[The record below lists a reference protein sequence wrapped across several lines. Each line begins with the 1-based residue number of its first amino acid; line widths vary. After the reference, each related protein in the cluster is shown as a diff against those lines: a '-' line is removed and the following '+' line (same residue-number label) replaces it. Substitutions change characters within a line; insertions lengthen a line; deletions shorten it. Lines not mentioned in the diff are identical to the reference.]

1 MIKLIHFE
9 GIKPVKIFV
18 STLSCLLLT
27 FVFNTSIYAQQKH
40 SNTLSLDGNWQ
51 IIFDKENVSRK
62 HKLYKNKNFLAQTNI
77 QNIQVPS
84 VWELEEKDYEGV
96 AVYRRTF
103 NAPKSWQDKITHV
116 SFDAVNYRAEV
127 YLNDHVVG
135 VHEGGFTPFSFRIDS
150 MLNFDKENVI
160 TLRVLGPILLDT
172 DKVIDGIG
180 AMETPQWRG
189 GISGGIWQSV
199 RLISTEKNYIKD
211 IYIEPNYKTSQA
223 KVTVSSTN
231 FGEFSSQ
238 DNVSFKITDVS
249 TNKVVVSKK
258 TSHEF
263 QAGQNQLI
271 ENITIPNAKTW
282 SPDSPSL
289 YKISVSIESKGIVS
303 DTVSD
308 KFGLREFSIKDK
320 RFSLNGKE
328 IYVKAV
334 FLEGVYPVGIATP
347 VDLDMARK
355 EIKLAKEAGF
365 NMIRPWR
372 RPPPPKWLDL
382 ADEMG
387 VLVVGSPALEC
398 MDLPVNTPDL
408 PNRVIAELKQT
419 ILRDRN
425 RASVVMWELYNEVR
439 RPILKQMMAETSMM
453 ARDIDPS
460 RLILD
465 ESGGWAFGAK
475 VYLPN
480 ERDFIPFNDVHT
492 YPGPNVTNS
501 FYDKFLGV
509 SYTAKER
516 KELNIKG
523 KPIGHNLREGATSF
537 VSELGYGSYV
547 DFDKVNARFA
557 KEGNPIAP
565 PTLYHKQ
572 LGSQLNELLTSQLS
586 DIYSTPLDFYHE
598 QQVIHGKANARMIEA
613 TRANPKITGY
623 CVHALT
629 GGDWVMGA
637 GLLDIWRNP
646 KEAVYNSTQMANQP
660 RILTIRTF
668 PRSAYQGEKVRIT
681 VKGINDLENVA
692 GTFNASVTDSQGNVI
707 WQTSS
712 NIDFDHA
719 ISDLLEQRISTKH
732 LTGTY
737 TVNAEVVNSQGKQ
750 LAANHFNFDVFN
762 TLNQYKGKIGK
773 FAVVDQTGDV
783 KKFLKKQGVTFSTFN
798 TNTSIN
804 TPVLVA
810 MKIKKEDQQI
820 MLNKQ
825 LSKFA
830 KRGGKVT
837 YLQFPYVGQK
847 WKDGV
852 LGKGYTINMPLNIKM
867 KASQGLWGG
876 MSHVVAEHPIFNELP
891 AKQAMQGIYEN
902 VRAKISML
910 ELESKPI
917 VTVVANDNFPDM
929 TLMKRHY
936 KGTGDVWS
944 GSDLSEVKHGKGTL
958 LLSTMR
964 IVPHLG
970 DDPVADKLFL
980 NLLGYITNATSHN

>member
-1 MIKLIHFE
+1 MITWLVKLALLLLGNFQVKNLIKLF
-9 GIKPVKIFV
+9 
-18 STLSCLLLT
+18 LLLAV
-27 FVFNTSIYAQQKH
+27 VFNANTFAQQQH
-40 SNTLSLDGNWQ
+40 ANTLSLDGTWQ
-51 IIFDKENVSRK
+51 IIFDKENKSRVD
-62 HKLYKNKNFLAQTNI
+62 KLYKNENFLSQDNI
-77 QNIQVPS
+77 QNIEVPS

-103 NAPKSWQDKITHV
+103 TVPKTWQSKITHI

-150 MLNFDKENVI
+150 MLNFGKKNVV

-199 RLISTEKNYIKD
+199 SLVATDKSYIKD
-211 IYIEPNYKTSQA
+211 IYIQPNYKTSQA
-223 KVTVSSTN
+223 KVTLSTTN
-231 FGEFSSQ
+231 FGEFSSN
-238 DNVSFKITDVS
+238 DKVIYTITDVT
-249 TNKVVVSKK
+249 TNKVVVSKQIDHK
-258 TSHEF
+258 F
-263 QAGQNQLI
+263 QAGQSTHI
-271 ENITIPNAKTW
+271 ETIDIPDAKTW
-282 SPDSPSL
+282 SPDSPNL
-289 YKISVSIESKGIVS
+289 YQINVSIKRKGKIS

-308 KFGLREFSIKDK
+308 RFGLREFSVKNN
-320 RFSLNGKE
+320 RFSLNGEE

-347 VDLDMARK
+347 VDLNLARK
-355 EIKLAKEAGF
+355 EITLAKEAGF

-387 VLVVGSPALEC
+387 VLVIGSPALEC
-398 MDLPVNTPDL
+398 MDLPINTPDL
-408 PNRVIAELKQT
+408 PNRVISELKQT

-492 YPGPNVTNS
+492 YPGPNVTNA

-509 SYTAKER
+509 SYTKEER
-516 KELNIKG
+516 EKLNIKG
-523 KPIGHNLREGATSF
+523 KPIGHNLKTGATSF

-557 KEGNPIAP
+557 LEGNPIAP
-565 PTLYHKQ
+565 PTRYHKQ
-572 LGSQLNELLTSQLS
+572 LGTQLNEVLTSQLS
-586 DIYSTPLDFYHE
+586 HIYPTPLDFYNE
-598 QQVIHGKANARMIEA
+598 QQEIHGKANARMIEA

-637 GLLDIWRNP
+637 GLLDIWRDP
-646 KEAVYNSTQMANQP
+646 KEAVYNRTKMANKP

-668 PRSAYQGEKVRIT
+668 PRSAYQGDNVRIT
-681 VKGINDLENVA
+681 VKGINDLAKVT
-692 GTFNASVTDSQGNVI
+692 GVLKVSVKDSNGESI
-707 WQTSS
+707 WHNSS
-712 NIDFDHA
+712 KIDFNHA
-719 ISDLLEQRISTKH
+719 ITNLLDHKVATKA
-732 LTGTY
+732 LSGTY
-737 TVNAEVVNSQGKQ
+737 TVNAAIIDDQGNTV
-750 LAANHFNFDVFN
+750 AANNFDFNVFN
-762 TLNQYKGKIGK
+762 NQATPIFKR
-773 FAVVDQTGDV
+773 FAVADQTGFV
-783 KKFLKKQGVTFSTFN
+783 KRFLNKKGVEFSSFNSDTSISTPVIVAMALKKQEKQ
-798 TNTSIN
+798 
-804 TPVLVA
+804 A
-810 MKIKKEDQQI
+810 A
-820 MLNKQ
+820 LNNQ
-825 LSKFA
+825 LNQFVKL
-830 KRGGKVT
+830 GGKVL
-837 YLQFPYVGQK
+837 YVQFPFVGPK
-847 WKDGV
+847 WTDGV
-852 LGKGYTINMPLNIKM
+852 LSKGFALNMPINIKM

-876 MSHVVAEHPIFNELP
+876 MSHVVAAHPIFNGLP
-891 AKQAMQGIYEN
+891 SKQSMQGVYEN
-902 VRAKISML
+902 VRASMTMVNL
-910 ELESKPI
+910 ATNTQPI

-936 KGTGDVWS
+936 QGTGDVWS
-944 GSDLSEVKHGKGTL
+944 GSDLSEVKHGKGNM
-958 LLSTMR
+958 LLSTMK
-964 IVPHLG
+964 IVPNLG
-970 DDPVADKLFL
+970 KDPVADKLL
-980 NLLGYITNATSHN
+980 INLLSFITQ

>member
-1 MIKLIHFE
+1 MLNSTIQSLTKLSSVFLLVI
-9 GIKPVKIFV
+9 
-18 STLSCLLLT
+18 TLFSVLISQNS
-27 FVFNTSIYAQQKH
+27 FAQQKH
-40 SNTLSLDGNWQ
+40 LNTLSLDGDWQ
-51 IIFDKENVSRK
+51 IIFDKTNQSK
-62 HKLYKNKNFLAQTNI
+62 QLKLYQNNAFLAHNNI
-77 QNIQVPS
+77 KTIKVPS
-84 VWELEEKDYEGV
+84 VWERIEKDYEGV
-96 AVYRRTF
+96 AVYRRSF
-103 NAPKSWQDKITHV
+103 IAPKNWQNKITHI

-127 YLNDHVVG
+127 YLNDNVVG

-150 MLNFDKENVI
+150 MLNFDKENII

-199 RLISTEKNYIKD
+199 RLVATDKSYIKD
-211 IYIEPNYKTSQA
+211 IYVQPNYQTSQA
-223 KVTVSSTN
+223 KVTLSTTN

-238 DNVSFKITDVS
+238 DLVNFEITEVA
-249 TNKVVVSKK
+249 TNKVVVTKQIK
-258 TSHEF
+258 HKF
-263 QAGQNQLI
+263 QAGQNQLVETI
-271 ENITIPNAKTW
+271 NIPNAKTW
-282 SPDSPSL
+282 SPSSPNL
-289 YKISVSIESKGIVS
+289 YKLTVSIERQGKIS

-308 KFGLREFSIKDK
+308 RFGLREFSINNK
-320 RFSLNGKE
+320 RFVLNGKE

-355 EIKLAKEAGF
+355 EIRLAKEAGF

-387 VLVVGSPALEC
+387 VLVIGSPALEC
-398 MDLPVNTPDL
+398 MDLPVSTPDL

-492 YPGPNVTNS
+492 YPGPNVTNA

-523 KPIGHNLREGATSF
+523 KPIGHNLQEGATSF

-565 PTLYHKQ
+565 PTRYHKQ

-586 DIYSTPLDFYHE
+586 DIYPTPLDFYHE

-646 KEAVYNSTQMANQP
+646 KPAVYTRTQMANKP

-668 PRSAYQGEKVRIT
+668 PRSAYQGEKVRIS
-681 VKGINDLENVA
+681 VKGINDNEKIA
-692 GTFNASVTDSQGNVI
+692 GTFKVSVKDSQGKII
-707 WQTSS
+707 WQTESP
-712 NIDFDHA
+712 IDFKHA
-719 ISDLLEQRISTKH
+719 ISDLLDHKIATDK

-737 TVNAEVVNSQGKQ
+737 TVNAEIINSHGSS
-750 LAANHFNFDVFN
+750 LAANNFDFDVFSINSNN
-762 TLNQYKGKIGK
+762 TIGA
-773 FAVVDQTGDV
+773 FAVVDQTGSV
-783 KKFLKKQGVTFSTFN
+783 KTFLNKQGVKFSAFN
-798 TNTSIN
+798 SNTSIN

-810 MKIKKEDQQI
+810 MKLKKQEQQKS
-820 MLNKQ
+820 LNKQ
-825 LSKFA
+825 LSAFA

-837 YLQFPYVGQK
+837 YLQFPYIGPK
-847 WKDGV
+847 WNNGV
-852 LGKGYTINMPLNIKM
+852 LSKGNLYIETSKTTTLNTFK
-867 KASQGLWGG
+867 S
-876 MSHVVAEHPIFNELP
+876 
-891 AKQAMQGIYEN
+891 
-902 VRAKISML
+902 
-910 ELESKPI
+910 
-917 VTVVANDNFPDM
+917 
-929 TLMKRHY
+929 
-936 KGTGDVWS
+936 
-944 GSDLSEVKHGKGTL
+944 
-958 LLSTMR
+958 
-964 IVPHLG
+964 
-970 DDPVADKLFL
+970 
-980 NLLGYITNATSHN
+980 

>member
-1 MIKLIHFE
+1 MA
-9 GIKPVKIFV
+9 
-18 STLSCLLLT
+18 LT
-27 FVFNTSIYAQQKH
+27 FNISVHAQQKH
-40 SNTLSLDGNWQ
+40 ENTVSLDGKWQ
-51 IIFDKENVSRK
+51 IIFDKENISRSQ
-62 HKLYKNKNFLAQTNI
+62 KLYKNESFLAQPNI
-77 QNIQVPS
+77 QKIDVPS

-103 NAPKSWQDKITHV
+103 DAPKSWQNKITHI

-127 YLNDHVVG
+127 YVNDHVVG

-150 MLNFDKENVI
+150 MLNFEKENVI

-199 RLISTEKNYIKD
+199 RLVATEKSYIKD
-211 IYIEPNYKTSQA
+211 VYVQPNYQTSQA
-223 KVTVSSTN
+223 KITLSTTN
-231 FGEFSSQ
+231 FGEFSSE
-238 DNVSFKITDVS
+238 DKVNFNIIDMD

-258 TSHEF
+258 ISHKF

-271 ENITIPNAKTW
+271 ETLDIPNAKMW
-282 SPDSPSL
+282 SPDSPNL
-289 YKISVSIESKGIVS
+289 YKISVSIERNGQLS

-308 KFGLREFSIKDK
+308 KFGLREFSVKDK

-347 VDLDMARK
+347 VDLDLARK
-355 EIKLAKEAGF
+355 EIRLAKKAGF

-372 RPPPPKWLDL
+372 RPPPPQWLDL

-408 PNRVIAELKQT
+408 PSRVINELQQS

-439 RPILKQMMAETSMM
+439 RPILKQMMVETSMM

-492 YPGPNVTNS
+492 YPGPNVTNDW
-501 FYDKFLGV
+501 YDKFLGV
-509 SYTAKER
+509 AYTKKER
-516 KELNIKG
+516 ESLNIKG
-523 KPIGHNLREGATSF
+523 NPIGHNLREGVTSF

-557 KEGNPIAP
+557 KEGNPISP
-565 PTLYHKQ
+565 PTRYHKQ
-572 LGSQLNELLTSQLS
+572 LGGQLTELLSSELG
-586 DIYSTPLDFYHE
+586 DIYASPLDFYTE
-598 QQVIHGKANARMIEA
+598 QQEIHGKANARMIEA
-613 TRANPKITGY
+613 TRANPNITGY

-637 GLLDIWRNP
+637 GILDIWRNP
-646 KEAVYNSTQMANQP
+646 KQAVYDSTQKANKD
-660 RILTIRTF
+660 RILTIRTM
-668 PRSAYQGEKVRIT
+668 PRSAYQGEDVRVT
-681 VKGINDLENVA
+681 VKGINDLEKVV
-692 GTFNASVTDSQGNVI
+692 GEFKVSVTSQQGITIWKNASTIS
-707 WQTSS
+707 
-712 NIDFDHA
+712 FEHA
-719 ISDLLEQRISTKH
+719 ISDLLDHSIATTS
-732 LTGTY
+732 LSGTY
-737 TVNAEVVNSQGKQ
+737 TVNAEVIGNQGNTIAQ
-750 LAANHFNFDVFN
+750 NHFDFDVFKSQDKQNN
-762 TLNQYKGKIGK
+762 TLGK
-773 FAVVDQTGDV
+773 FAVVDHTGNIE
-783 KKFLKKQGVTFSTFN
+783 KFLSNKSISFSTFDN
-798 TNTSIN
+798 KTSID
-804 TPVLVA
+804 TPILVA
-810 MKIKKEDQQI
+810 MNIKGQKQQVT
-820 MLNKQ
+820 LNKQ
-825 LSKFA
+825 LSDFA
-830 KRGGKVT
+830 KRGGQVT
-837 YLQFPYVGQK
+837 YIQFPYIGQK
-847 WKDGV
+847 WNNGV
-852 LGKGYTINMPLNIKM
+852 LSKGFSMNMPINLKM
-867 KASQGLWGG
+867 KASSGLWGG
-876 MSHVVAEHPIFNELP
+876 MSHVVAEHPIFNGLP
-891 AKQAMQGIYEN
+891 SKQAMQGVYEN
-902 VRAKISML
+902 IRPKISMVDL
-910 ELESKPI
+910 STKTNTKPI
-917 VTVVANDNFPDM
+917 VTVVANDNFPEM

-944 GSDLSEVKHGKGTL
+944 GSDLSEVKHGKGKL

-964 IVPHLG
+964 IVPNLG
-970 DDPVADKLFL
+970 NDPVADKLL
-980 NLLGYITNATSHN
+980 MNLLRYITNTTTDNSD